1 VVVLTGDCGLPFR
14 RRGAALEQAIFDAV
28 FDLMQST
35 GLAGLTMEGI
45 AARAHTGKSALYRRW
60 SSVEDLLVDALD
72 KTLPSTELPPDT
84 GDVRADVIDVLG
96 RMVAVINS
104 PTGGAMQCLMGELD
118 RNREFAKTLH
128 ERVLAPRKAIMLA
141 VLQRAADRGEISST
155 AVTPMTCEVGSSM
168 LLNRLLTEGAPI
180 DPDYVLAVVDQ
191 VVMPLLQAQRTAV

>member
-1 VVVLTGDCGLPFR
+1 VVLTGDCRLQLR
-14 RRGAALEQAIFDAV
+14 RRGVALERAIFDAV

-45 AARAHTGKSALYRRW
+45 AARAHTGKAALYRRW
-60 SSVEDLLVDALD
+60 SSVEDLVVDALD

-84 GDVRADVIDVLG
+84 GDVRADIIDVLG

-128 ERVLAPRKAIMLA
+128 ERVLAPRKAIMFA
-141 VLQRAADRGEISST
+141 VLQRAADRGEISPT

-180 DPDYVLAVVDQ
+180 DPDYVAAVVDQ
-191 VVMPLLQAQRTAV
+191 VVMPLLQARRVTV